1 MAEETSA
8 ALLSRAR
15 AAMSWSDTAE
25 ATAAVAL
32 AAPGRDRVVCRRV
45 YGEALLLAGDRLAAR
60 RVYAEALDEV
70 REALGE
76 DDVEALLLHNGIG
89 ITAKIT
95 GEVDLAAHHYGRALE
110 ILDARGGGDQLLAG
124 LHHNL
129 GCLAHTRGDMA
140 QAERHTRKA
149 LALHEG
155 GDEVGAC
162 ADRGQLGSILS
173 ERFRPAVALL
183 YGNTQEDQRHGGHLA
198 TRVHTVIR
206 TNDLSVE
213 EPERRLGRVPS
224 RRFQGTQHWRWIMSK
239 EVLVYAQDLRRA
251 REEVTAVGGRVPHVL
266 TEHLLVVALPDDVS
280 VVSLGSVV
288 LATPERLEDTDRL
301 IAESWISRLGAESV
315 PADRLARAA
324 SQPSIPWDTPGR
336 TPPHGSLD
344 LDNAPSGTVTMEST
358 GTPTS
363 LTLTGSV
370 SVGVVMVSGPS
381 DAWMTVQGALKYV
394 SVASDGTVWGVS
406 ASDKIYRRTGN
417 AWTQVPGALKQLSV
431 GNASTA
437 WGVSSADR
445 IYFGSPPGLQLS
457 VAEKGIIR
465 AEVLEGL
472 AFLASADPSA
482 NVSFVYD
489 WQDVAVNA
497 EPGADSGEDHRKEDF
512 EATWRNAALNSMG
525 YAPSRLG
532 SRDYVDT
539 LRSSNQTDWAYAAY
553 FTKYPLGHFAYAGG
567 ERCVM
572 HYNNDGWGPASIN
585 QVFAH
590 ETCHIFG
597 AADEYAASKCGC
609 GPSGVSKT
617 PNLNCGDCTA
627 TQVPCLMNG
636 NTLSLCPWSRAQIGW
651 SLWWHIAGSLK
662 YVSVASDGTVW
673 GVSASNNIY
682 RRTGNVWT
690 QVSGALKQLSV
701 GDASMAWGVN
711 ASDDIYRWDGNGW
724 TQVAGSLKH
733 VSVAS
738 DGTVWGVNASN
749 NIYRRTDNAW
759 TEVPGALKQ
768 LDAGSTDVVWGVSS
782 SDNIFRLG

>member
-1 MAEETSA
+1 M
-8 ALLSRAR
+8 
-15 AAMSWSDTAE
+15 
-25 ATAAVAL
+25 
-32 AAPGRDRVVCRRV
+32 
-45 YGEALLLAGDRLAAR
+45 
-60 RVYAEALDEV
+60 
-70 REALGE
+70 
-76 DDVEALLLHNGIG
+76 
-89 ITAKIT
+89 
-95 GEVDLAAHHYGRALE
+95 
-110 ILDARGGGDQLLAG
+110 
-124 LHHNL
+124 
-129 GCLAHTRGDMA
+129 
-140 QAERHTRKA
+140 
-149 LALHEG
+149 
-155 GDEVGAC
+155 
-162 ADRGQLGSILS
+162 
-173 ERFRPAVALL
+173 
-183 YGNTQEDQRHGGHLA
+183 
-198 TRVHTVIR
+198 IR
-206 TNDLSVE
+206 TNNLSVE

-315 PADRLARAA
+315 PADRLERAA

-381 DAWMTVQGALKYV
+381 DAWMNVQGALKHV

-406 ASDKIYRRTGN
+406 ASNNIYRRTGNVWTQVSGALKQLSVGNASMAWGVNASNAIYRWNGNGWTQVAGSLKHVSVASDGTVWGVNASDKIYRRTGD

-431 GNASTA
+431 GNASMI

-457 VAEKGIIR
+457 VAEKGIIT

-472 AFLASADPSA
+472 AFLASANPNA

-525 YAPSRLG
+525 YPPSRLG
-532 SRDYVDT
+532 SRDYVDA

-553 FTKYPLGHFAYAGG
+553 FTRYPLGHFAYAGG

-572 HYNNDGWGPASIN
+572 HYNNDDWGPASIN

-597 AADEYAASKCGC
+597 AADEYGDCGC
-609 GPSGVSKT
+609 SPSGVSKT
-617 PNLNCGDCTA
+617 PNLNCVNCTG
-627 TQVPCLMNG
+627 TQVPCLMNQ

-651 SLWWHIAGSLK
+651 SLWGHINGSLK

-673 GVSASNNIY
+673 GVNASDKIY
-682 RRTGNVWT
+682 RRTGNAWT
-690 QVSGALKQLSV
+690 QVPGALKQLSV
-701 GDASMAWGVN
+701 GNASTIWGVN
-711 ASDDIYRWDGNGW
+711 ASDDIYRWNGNGW

-738 DGTVWGVNASN
+738 DGTVWGVNASDK
-749 NIYRRTDNAW
+749 IYRRTGNAW
-759 TEVPGALKQ
+759 TQVSGALKQ
-768 LDAGSTDVVWGVSS
+768 LDAGSTDVVWGASS
-782 SDNIFRLG
+782 SDNIFRLQ